1 MAKKIGNGE
10 SRPTHEQI
18 AQRAKA
24 LYEQSGRVPGRDLEN
39 WLQAESQLI
48 AAARKAV
55 PESQPPMKELIKP
68 MLRQ

>member
-10 SRPTHEQI
+10 SRPTHEEI

-24 LYEQSGRVPGRDLEN
+24 LYEQSGSVPGRDLEN
-39 WLQAESQLI
+39 WLQAESQLV
-48 AAARKAV
+48 AARKAG
-55 PESQPPMKELIKP
+55 PESQWPMKELAKP